1 MTKKKVMNP
10 KHHPDQIE
18 KSDVKKGT
26 LIDYLKTM
34 EGKEFVIT
42 FDFGQEA
49 GHGKKRE

>member
-1 MTKKKVMNP
+1 MTKKKIMNP
-10 KHHPDQIE
+10 KLHPERIE
-18 KSDVKKGT
+18 KSDIKKGT

-49 GHGKKRE
+49 EHGEKRE

>member
-10 KHHPDQIE
+10 KFHPERIE
-18 KSDVKKGT
+18 KSDIKKGT

-49 GHGKKRE
+49 EHGKEKE

>member
-10 KHHPDQIE
+10 KLHPDRIE

-26 LIDYLKTM
+26 LIDYLKAM
-34 EGKEFVIT
+34 EGKEFVVT

-49 GHGKKRE
+49 EHGKKRK

>member
-1 MTKKKVMNP
+1 MTRKKVMNP
-10 KHHPDQIE
+10 KHHPDRIE
-18 KSDVKKGT
+18 KSDAQKGT

-49 GHGKKRE
+49 EHGKKRE